1 MLVLKSQSIGFRI
14 STTYL
19 SLTYTESD
27 GVNIKVDALEL
38 ISTEK
43 DYVQIELVFTTV
55 AEVKCAT
62 VNFHEVNYNNIVIKK
77 VDGENLDSGIYQVM
91 NSVPLEEKERL
102 YDPKKRLKLKHYIIA
117 GYDSYVEILATGF
130 SCIRCQAIDGVK

>member
-1 MLVLKSQSIGFRI
+1 LMMNPVPWLQMTNMISYQGLVRTFL
-14 STTYL
+14 
-19 SLTYTESD
+19 
-27 GVNIKVDALEL
+27 
-38 ISTEK
+38 
-43 DYVQIELVFTTV
+43 
-55 AEVKCAT
+55 KCAT
-62 VNFHEVNYNNIVIKK
+62 VNFHEANYNNIVIKK

>member
-55 AEVKCAT
+55 AEVKEGANKRGNSSRLT
-62 VNFHEVNYNNIVIKK
+62 QSFHFFMFEPI
-77 VDGENLDSGIYQVM
+77 
-91 NSVPLEEKERL
+91 
-102 YDPKKRLKLKHYIIA
+102 
-117 GYDSYVEILATGF
+117 
-130 SCIRCQAIDGVK
+130 

>member
-62 VNFHEVNYNNIVIKK
+62 VNFHEANYNNIVIKK
-77 VDGENLDSGIYQVM
+77 VDGENLDSGIYQV
-91 NSVPLEEKERL
+91 
-102 YDPKKRLKLKHYIIA
+102 
-117 GYDSYVEILATGF
+117 
-130 SCIRCQAIDGVK
+130 

>member
-1 MLVLKSQSIGFRI
+1 MLVIGNHNRLDSGFP
-14 STTYL
+14 TTYL

-62 VNFHEVNYNNIVIKK
+62 VNFHE
-77 VDGENLDSGIYQVM
+77 
-91 NSVPLEEKERL
+91 
-102 YDPKKRLKLKHYIIA
+102 II
-117 GYDSYVEILATGF
+117 
-130 SCIRCQAIDGVK
+130 

>member
-38 ISTEK
+38 HQQRKIMFKLNWSSL
-43 DYVQIELVFTTV
+43 QL
-55 AEVKCAT
+55 
-62 VNFHEVNYNNIVIKK
+62 
-77 VDGENLDSGIYQVM
+77 
-91 NSVPLEEKERL
+91 
-102 YDPKKRLKLKHYIIA
+102 LKLSVLPSILMKPTITILLLRRLMVKIWTPVYI
-117 GYDSYVEILATGF
+117 
-130 SCIRCQAIDGVK
+130 K

>member
-43 DYVQIELVFTTV
+43 DYVQIELVFTTCLLYTSD
-55 AEVKCAT
+55 AA
-62 VNFHEVNYNNIVIKK
+62 
-77 VDGENLDSGIYQVM
+77 D
-91 NSVPLEEKERL
+91 ER
-102 YDPKKRLKLKHYIIA
+102 PR
-117 GYDSYVEILATGF
+117 V
-130 SCIRCQAIDGVK
+130 

>member
-19 SLTYTESD
+19 LTYTSLD

-62 VNFHEVNYNNIVIKK
+62 VNFHEANYNNIVIKK
-77 VDGENLDSGIYQVM
+77 VDGENM
-91 NSVPLEEKERL
+91 RL
-102 YDPKKRLKLKHYIIA
+102 RYMK
-117 GYDSYVEILATGF
+117 
-130 SCIRCQAIDGVK
+130 